1 MPTLTRILVLLA
13 VIAAIVYGA
22 MFSLANFV
30 KPVTHEITVEI
41 PASKLKQTVVAP
53 PPAPAPAPALAPAE
67 TVTDGQTNGSDTTDK
82 QE

>member
-22 MFSLANFV
+22 MFSLANLV

-53 PPAPAPAPALAPAE
+53 PPASAPATMPSE
-67 TVTDGQTNGSDTTDK
+67 TVTDGQTDGPDAADK

>member
-53 PPAPAPAPALAPAE
+53 PPAPAPALAPAE

>member
-22 MFSLANFV
+22 MLSLANFV

-53 PPAPAPAPALAPAE
+53 PPAPAPALAPAE

>member
-1 MPTLTRILVLLA
+1 MPTLTRILLLLA

-30 KPVTHEITVEI
+30 KPVTHEITIEI
-41 PASKLKQTVVAP
+41 PTSKLKQTVVAP
-53 PPAPAPAPALAPAE
+53 ASAPAPSE
-67 TVTDGQTNGSDTTDK
+67 TVTDGQTDGPDTADK